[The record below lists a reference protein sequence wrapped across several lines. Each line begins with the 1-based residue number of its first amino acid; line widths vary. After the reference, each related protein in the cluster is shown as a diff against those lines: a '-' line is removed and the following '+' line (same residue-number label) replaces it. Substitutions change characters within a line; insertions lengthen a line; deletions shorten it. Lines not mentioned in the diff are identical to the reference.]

1 MEKKLNFFGTVFFLT
16 IPLFLMGFGWFGTTP
31 MTAFTPTGY
40 ATVNGSTSSVSAP
53 LGTTSSSNP
62 GAVMAIVTNLGPNV
76 GYINFG
82 ASNVVATVAGGYPL
96 PVSSVSRIA
105 ITSSTTAAVITQ
117 SGSAVVSV
125 VTGY

>member
-1 MEKKLNFFGTVFFLT
+1 MNMEKKLNFFGAAAILVL
-16 IPLFLMGFGWFGTTP
+16 PLFLMGFSWYGVTP

-40 ATVNGSTSSVSAP
+40 ATINASTA
-53 LGTTSSSNP
+53 SSSAVLGSNAASA
-62 GAVMAIVTNLGPNV
+62 AVMAMVTNMGP
-76 GYINFG
+76 GSAYINFG

-105 ITSSTTAAVITQ
+105 I
-117 SGSAVVSV
+117 GSATYAAAITPAGSATVSV